1 MRWVG
6 GLILVRNVL
15 NSFILYSIDID
26 TITVTNGMYEL
37 VLESESGQRE
47 AQVNLPEAIEDPN
60 QDSEDPKASYA

>member
-26 TITVTNGMYEL
+26 TITLANGMYEL
-37 VLESESGQRE
+37 VPESESGQRE